1 MGKLFAGGQAQG
13 PLVNG
18 LNTVEAVL
26 KEANLL
32 KPASLGHITRPS
44 RW

>member
-18 LNTVEAVL
+18 LNTVEAVFKRGKL
-26 KEANLL
+26 IKA
-32 KPASLGHITRPS
+32 R
-44 RW
+44 

>member
-1 MGKLFAGGQAQG
+1 MGKLFAGRPVQG

-26 KEANLL
+26 MRQ
-32 KPASLGHITRPS
+32 TY
-44 RW
+44 

>member
-1 MGKLFAGGQAQG
+1 MEKLFAGRPAQG

-18 LNTVEAVL
+18 LSTVEAVL

-32 KPASLGHITRPS
+32 KPASLSHITRPS

>member
-1 MGKLFAGGQAQG
+1 MGKFFAGRQAQG

-26 KEANLL
+26 KRGKAF
-32 KPASLGHITRPS
+32 
-44 RW
+44 

>member
-1 MGKLFAGGQAQG
+1 MGKLFAGRPVQG

-26 KEANLL
+26 MRQ
-32 KPASLGHITRPS
+32 TD
-44 RW
+44 